1 MYFLNSYGYNENMD
15 VHRIEGIKY
24 NFNRL
29 SDDELES
36 IRDHLIE
43 DHQRIT
49 AEIAELDQAIFERN
63 HQQIPLNVGIIALNQ
78 DSQPQ

>member
-1 MYFLNSYGYNENMD
+1 MYFLNAYGYNENMD

-24 NFNRL
+24 NFDRL

-63 HQQIPLNVGIIALNQ
+63 HQQIPLHVGVIALNQ
-78 DSQPQ
+78 EAQP